1 MRSSIVVLKRS
12 RRIAKQEWREPSCD
26 RTLVPIDVDP
36 LIRSIW
42 QANQSELPEQSFVEL
57 SLQADGSPET
67 APSIHSIQGHQK
79 AFIGVFSVSFVS
91 RDRAE
96 VILLDEKCSIQLGTP
111 RRRTRQIGL
120 IRPWKP
126 ARVLLNGRCTSSSGQ
141 YYVLQEYHLALCN
154 EPAPDRLEATRLVD
168 LQADLM

>member
-1 MRSSIVVLKRS
+1 MGEDVENRRKFIEENALDVRNLTCDRSLQAWVKLIEGDLVRSSIVVLKRS

-57 SLQADGSPET
+57 VSSSGWLAGT

-96 VILLDEKCSIQLGTP
+96 VILLDEKCSIQLGTHV
-111 RRRTRQIGL
+111 GAH
-120 IRPWKP
+120 
-126 ARVLLNGRCTSSSGQ
+126 AR
-141 YYVLQEYHLALCN
+141 
-154 EPAPDRLEATRLVD
+154 
-168 LQADLM
+168 